1 MTIRSID
8 ATATGGPADV
18 TVTTAPFGPAMPM
31 AATSATPIV
40 IGVGIHVFTL
50 DQLFVGFGAGSN
62 VRVASQVDPTGKYM
76 DGVVTDKTGQI
87 LTVNVSHA
95 VGSGTIEPWFI
106 NVAGPAGTA
115 GPAGP
120 QGIPGTPGGPEG
132 PMGPQ
137 GAQGPPGIQGPT
149 GATGASGPTGPQGIT
164 GDTGPQGNP
173 GPIGPQGPAG
183 PQGIINEAPNDGVT
197 YGRKNLGWAALNT
210 GADAPSDGKHY
221 ARLNAGWD
229 NVDVIYAP
237 LASPTFT
244 GNPKA
249 PNPATVT
256 DNSQSLATT
265 AWVNQFPVTNLANG
279 LVTFAKINASAIA
292 TLAQYRNNT
301 ANLLLTTDQVWA
313 ALAIIA
319 LTDAAS
325 IAIDLSTGF
334 DFLWSLTAAGRTMA
348 NPTNLKV
355 GQKGYIVFTQPAGGG
370 ASVTTW
376 GTAWK
381 FPGGTKPTFSTAGS
395 AVDILTYICA
405 GSAGAPVMYCTF
417 QAAFA

>member
-1 MTIRSID
+1 
-8 ATATGGPADV
+8 
-18 TVTTAPFGPAMPM
+18 MPM
-31 AATSATPIV
+31 AATSATPV
-40 IGVGIHVFTL
+40 AIGVGVHTFTL

-95 VGSGTIEPWFI
+95 VGSGTISPWFV

-137 GAQGPPGIQGPT
+137 GAQGPPGIQGVQ
-149 GATGASGPTGPQGIT
+149 GATGAPGPTGPQGIT
-164 GDTGPQGNP
+164 GDTGPQGTQGIP
-173 GPIGPQGPAG
+173 GPQGPAG

-197 YGRKNLGWAALNT
+197 YGRKSLGWAALNT
-210 GADAPSDGKHY
+210 GADAPSDSKHY
-221 ARLNAGWD
+221 ARFNAGWD
-229 NVDVIYAP
+229 NIDVIYAP
-237 LASPTFT
+237 LASPVFT
-244 GNPKA
+244 GNPRA

-256 DNSQSLATT
+256 DNSQSIATT

-313 ALAIIA
+313 AAVQVTLI
-319 LTDAAS
+319 DAAT
-325 IAIDLSTGF
+325 ATPDLSAGF
-334 DFLWSLTAAGRTMA
+334 DFVWIIGAVGRTLA
-348 NPTNLKV
+348 NPTNLKQ
-355 GQKGYIVFTQPAGGG
+355 GQKGIIYIVQDSTGGRTI
-370 ASVTTW
+370 TTW
-376 GTAWK
+376 GNAYK
-381 FPGGTKPTFSTAGS
+381 FPGGTKPVLSTAPN
-395 AVDILTYICA
+395 AQDILTYVCS
-405 GSAGAPVMYCTF
+405 GSAAAPVMFCTF